1 MTDEGLEYTP
11 RYYKVLGAAEAIAR
25 TLGHTHVGTEHL
37 FLAILQDQDAV
48 PTQALAEQIDPQ
60 RITDGLTRI
69 MHSAEYS
76 GAPEGD
82 FPRESDL

>member
-1 MTDEGLEYTP
+1 MVGLRGSAMGCP
-11 RYYKVLGAAEAIAR
+11 MLSRRPPAAGLG
-25 TLGHTHVGTEHL
+25 
-37 FLAILQDQDAV
+37 FMPDWS
-48 PTQALAEQIDPQ
+48 QALAEQIDPQ